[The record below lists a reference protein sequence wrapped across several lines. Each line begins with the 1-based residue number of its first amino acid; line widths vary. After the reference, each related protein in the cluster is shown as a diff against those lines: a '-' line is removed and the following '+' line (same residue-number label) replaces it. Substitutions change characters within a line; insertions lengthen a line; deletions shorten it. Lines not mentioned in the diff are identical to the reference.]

1 MRQLVGFLFP
11 ISWTTVKGKSWALSI
26 TMGPCECRVP
36 IELLLNGWIWMETT
50 QYVHSVQRLG
60 TFTNLSPHT
69 QVNCYKNTGAPIS
82 IPSSIKFNCP
92 NFPHIS
98 WRASNPQFN
107 HSPFFASISHAS
119 HPPNAESQCP
129 KATNL
134 QKISAAGRQCRLN
147 LRFQFQLPLLAE
159 PSWSR
164 FHVFHTKNDNHQ
176 TRNSQW
182 LMVND
187 ITIWLFNIAMENH
200 HF

>member
-1 MRQLVGFLFP
+1 MAQVNASIGGFLFP

-60 TFTNLSPHT
+60 TFANLSPHT

-98 WRASNPQFN
+98 WGASNPQFN
-107 HSPFFASISHAS
+107 HSPFFHPFPMHHTPPKCRIPVSQSYKPSENLGRWPPVSPQSSLPVPTASPGRAELVEIPSLSH
-119 HPPNAESQCP
+119 EKWQ
-129 KATNL
+129 
-134 QKISAAGRQCRLN
+134 
-147 LRFQFQLPLLAE
+147 
-159 PSWSR
+159 PS
-164 FHVFHTKNDNHQ
+164 N
-176 TRNSQW
+176 
-182 LMVND
+182 
-187 ITIWLFNIAMENH
+187 
-200 HF
+200 